1 MGTRT
6 AAARRAPAA
15 AAVSIQ
21 RCAVRR
27 RIEAG
32 RNIPRSRRSES
43 DQEKRMERYLPVAA
57 ALLALP
63 HLLSIAAAR
72 HEPPAAVAAQPPRTV
87 SVSAPARAHC
97 AALRLPVASV
107 SRAAPRRGFAGFA
120 QQPYLQP

>member
-1 MGTRT
+1 
-6 AAARRAPAA
+6 
-15 AAVSIQ
+15 
-21 RCAVRR
+21 
-27 RIEAG
+27 
-32 RNIPRSRRSES
+32 
-43 DQEKRMERYLPVAA
+43 MERYLPVAA

-87 SVSAPARAHC
+87 SAPARAHC

>member
-1 MGTRT
+1 M
-6 AAARRAPAA
+6 
-15 AAVSIQ
+15 
-21 RCAVRR
+21 
-27 RIEAG
+27 
-32 RNIPRSRRSES
+32 
-43 DQEKRMERYLPVAA
+43 AA

-87 SVSAPARAHC
+87 SAPARAHC
-97 AALRLPVASV
+97 AALQLPVASV